1 MVEFRYPYILFA
13 YLIMLAIFLYLSFFK
28 NRKVLFQSTNIKLK
42 NILLKRIDYNKVKIK
57 QRLIFLSLILIIFAA
72 SGPMIGT
79 RLAPIERK
87 GIDLVF
93 ALDVSKSMNA
103 EDVKPNRLQ
112 KAKFEISQIINQLKG
127 DRVGII
133 VFAGSSHLYLPLT
146 TDYDAARLFLD
157 KIDTNM
163 IPTQGTALS
172 SALQTGINSFIED
185 EVKYKVLVLI
195 TDGEDHEG
203 RAVDIAKEAGSKGMI
218 IHSVAVGTRAGSLI
232 PIDADNGKREYK
244 RDSNGK
250 LVTSVINEEILKDI
264 SNAGNG
270 TYIRFE
276 NNPGNFIDLL
286 AAIESMDKRKIN
298 AEIFSEYQDYY
309 QLFASLSLFFFLIGQ
324 LMGNK
329 NSKEKEWRGRFVE

>member
-1 MVEFRYPYILFA
+1 MVEFRYPFILLA
-13 YLIMLAIFLYLSFFK
+13 YVIMAAIFLYLSFFK
-28 NRKVLFQSTNIKLK
+28 TRKVLFQSTNIKLK
-42 NILLKRIDYNKVKIK
+42 SILLKRIDYNKVKIK
-57 QRLIFLSLILIIFAA
+57 ERLIFLSLIMIIFAA

-112 KAKFEISQIINQLKG
+112 KAKFEISQIISQLKG

-172 SALQTGINSFIED
+172 SALQTGINAFIED

-203 RAVDIAKEAGSKGMI
+203 RAVDIAKEAGSKGMT
-218 IHSVAVGTRAGSLI
+218 IHSVAVGTKAGSLI
-232 PIDADNGKREYK
+232 PVYTVNGKREYK
-244 RDSNGK
+244 RDSSGK
-250 LVTSVINEEILKDI
+250 LITTVINEEILKDI

-286 AAIESMDKRKIN
+286 AAIEGMDKRKIN
-298 AEIFSEYQDYY
+298 AEIFSEYQDFY
-309 QLFASLSLFFFLIGQ
+309 QLFASLSLFFFLIGL